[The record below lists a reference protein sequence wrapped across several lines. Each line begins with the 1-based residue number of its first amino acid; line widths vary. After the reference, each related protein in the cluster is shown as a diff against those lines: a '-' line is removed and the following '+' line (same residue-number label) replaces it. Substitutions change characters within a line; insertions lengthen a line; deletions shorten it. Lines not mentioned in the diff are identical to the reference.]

1 MADNTYITRT
11 NAEGSVSIAEE
22 VIATIASEAVRAVD
36 GVGGFSTSLGGEIAD
51 FLGKRASARG
61 VKVTC
66 VEQDITVEV
75 FFLIQYGARIVDV
88 AKAVQDAVVSNIEA
102 ITGVTVR
109 QVNVTVCGVSF
120 EKSK

>member
-1 MADNTYITRT
+1 MAEHNYITRT
-11 NAEGSVSIAEE
+11 DTQGSVNIAED

-36 GVGGFSTSLGGEIAD
+36 GVGGFSTSFGGEIAAA
-51 FLGKRASARG
+51 FGKKAASRG

-66 VEQDITVEV
+66 TEHDITVDV
-75 FFLIQYGARIVDV
+75 FFLVQYGTRITDV
-88 AKAVQDAVVSNIEA
+88 AKAAQEAVVSNIEA

-109 QVNVTVCGVSF
+109 QVNVTICGVIF